1 MVNIVHEDL
10 TSGGRRQQA
19 GIRYNAHSELAR
31 KGATTKARGY
41 LRQYSLARDTT
52 GPFSMVDLGSADE
65 AEMILAFLKAEEC
78 SPRFA
83 VYVSNCLG
91 MLRADR
97 TLISRADITDSRQN
111 ELRKVLLGCYRGYGK
126 DASLFRGFPIDV
138 TWRRVR
144 LNPTDLDT
152 IVYGNEDQWD
162 TRKWTELSRGTRR
175 VAVGARNIEQEP
187 KPGDPLLDVKRN
199 ILAVGEKIQLGVQFP
214 ELILVDSGKSTLI
227 IVEGATR
234 STAYVRERATD
245 VEAFV
250 GYSRGI
256 SRWVCYS

>member
-1 MVNIVHEDL
+1 
-10 TSGGRRQQA
+10 
-19 GIRYNAHSELAR
+19 
-31 KGATTKARGY
+31 
-41 LRQYSLARDTT
+41 
-52 GPFSMVDLGSADE
+52 MVDLGSADE